1 MLAVPGSTKKM
12 SDVAQKFAGTAP
24 GRMPTSPGLQTNIET
39 PGSTAPAIG
48 IGGTVPITPD
58 GVSLI
63 FPAEIQLP
71 NTVNWNS
78 FQAGGEVPEPVGM
91 VGRPGHSS
99 DCDWR

>member
-91 VGRPGHSS
+91 VGRLGHSS